1 MPNPDDPK
9 LTPYPIY

>member
-1 MPNPDDPK
+1 MPSPDDPK